1 MLNVKINNLKD
12 YALDHKYIVARIVD
26 DELWFWGAWD
36 DDQRAEEVARQLG
49 NGLVITNEE

>member
-1 MLNVKINNLKD
+1 MLNAKINNLKD
-12 YALDHKYIVARIVD
+12 YALDHKYIVARIVG

-49 NGLVITNEE
+49 NGLVIANEE